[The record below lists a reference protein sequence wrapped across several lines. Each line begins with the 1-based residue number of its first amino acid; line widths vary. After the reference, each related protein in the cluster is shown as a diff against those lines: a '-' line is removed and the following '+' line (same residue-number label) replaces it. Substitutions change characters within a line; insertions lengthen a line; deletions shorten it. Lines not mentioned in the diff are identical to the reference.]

1 MKTFTRA
8 ARAVTSA
15 FIAACVSIAGL
26 ALPALAQDGSDGG
39 CFEDGGEIEQLTV
52 RILEGATQAEI
63 AEAFSE
69 LGYLSEDAARSA
81 SGAYIAQLGGGSQP
95 SRVSLTVNDLSNCV
109 RLVVI

>member
-1 MKTFTRA
+1 MKVFARA
-8 ARAVTSA
+8 AVALTSA
-15 FIAACVSIAGL
+15 FTAALLGLFGL
-26 ALPALAQDGSDGG
+26 ASPALAQDGSDGS

-69 LGYLSEDAARSA
+69 LGFLSEDVARSA
-81 SGAYIAQLGGGSQP
+81 TGAYIAQLAGGSQP
-95 SRVSLTVNDLSNCV
+95 SRVSLTVNDLSSCV

>member
-8 ARAVTSA
+8 GRAATSA
-15 FIAACVSIAGL
+15 FIAACLNIVGL
-26 ALPALAQDGSDGG
+26 AVPALAQDGSDAS

-69 LGYLSEDAARSA
+69 LGFLSEDGARSA
-81 SGAYIAQLGGGSQP
+81 SDAYIAQLGGGNQP